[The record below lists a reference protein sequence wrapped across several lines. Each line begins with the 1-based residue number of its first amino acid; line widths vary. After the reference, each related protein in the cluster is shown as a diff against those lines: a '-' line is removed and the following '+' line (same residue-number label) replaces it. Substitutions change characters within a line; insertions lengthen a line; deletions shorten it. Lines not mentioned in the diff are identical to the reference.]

1 MRLEDIDKNF
11 ATPQYDKNDI
21 EWYDIKKEPF
31 SIFGVFVEDQ
41 KFVRMP
47 KEVAFNV
54 SEGVGMMYDRTAGG
68 RIRFSTDS
76 PIIAIYAEAPN
87 MYLGNMLGEFGFDVY
102 CDDESEDKG
111 FAGACPPDFNNK
123 KINGLVKMIGR
134 QFSDGMHKYTVNM
147 PLYCGAQSVFVGVKK
162 GSKVGKGLEHTNRLP
177 IVYYGSSITQGACAS
192 RPGMCYENIIY
203 RKNNIDYVNLGF
215 SGHAKGET
223 EMAEYIASLKMGA
236 FVYDYDYN
244 APNSKHLKETHE
256 PFFNIIRKAHPDI
269 PVIMISKPCTNI
281 NDFDNAVCR
290 DIIKET
296 YLNAKAKGDNNVY
309 FIDGSTFFKGEHKKD
324 CTFEYCHPTD
334 IGFSFMAEDIYN
346 VLKKVYN

>member
-11 ATPQYDKNDI
+11 ASPQYDKNDI

-31 SIFGVFVEDQ
+31 SIFGVIEEDGQ
-41 KFVRMP
+41 FVRMP
-47 KEVAFNV
+47 ENVAQNV
-54 SEGVGMMYDRTAGG
+54 NNGVMALHKCTAGG

-76 PIIAIYAEAPN
+76 PIIAVYADVPDMN
-87 MYLGNMLGEFGFDVY
+87 LGTQLGEFGFDVY
-102 CDDESEDKG
+102 CDEGKDKG
-111 FAGACPPDFNNK
+111 FVGACSPDYHNK
-123 KINGLVKMIGR
+123 KVNGLVKITGR
-134 QFSDGMHKYTVNM
+134 SFEKGMHYYTVNM
-147 PLYCGAQSVFVGVKK
+147 PLYCSAQNIFIGVKK
-162 GSKVGKGLEHTNRLP
+162 GSKVDKGFEHINKLP
-177 IVYYGSSITQGACAS
+177 IVYYGSSITQGAAAS

-215 SGHAKGET
+215 SGSAQGET
-223 EMAEYIASLKMGA
+223 VMAEYIASLKMGA

-244 APNSKHLKETHE
+244 APNAQHLKETHE
-256 PFFNIIRKAHPDI
+256 PFFNIIRKAYPDI

-281 NDFDNAVCR
+281 EDFDNKICR
-290 DIIKET
+290 DIVKAT
-296 YLNAKAKGDNNVY
+296 YLLAKEKGDNNVY

-346 VLKKVYN
+346 VLKEIYN